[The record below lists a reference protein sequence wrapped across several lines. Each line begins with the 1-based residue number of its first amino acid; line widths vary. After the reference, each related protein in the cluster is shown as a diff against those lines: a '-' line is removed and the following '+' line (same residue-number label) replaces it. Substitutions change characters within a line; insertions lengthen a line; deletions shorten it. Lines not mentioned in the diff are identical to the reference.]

1 MLIDN
6 LHRINSPS
14 DLFKYICELEEN
26 IEKDND
32 VLKQTAKKYLQTRKM
47 LQLFLAKDGWCDV
60 EKGTPIRAK
69 MLDVYITATNEPDD
83 LTGVFETAY
92 YYQEEG
98 FRLCEAYKN
107 WHVRCWRYCGSED
120 SEG

>member
-14 DLFKYICELEEN
+14 DLFKYICELEESM
-26 IEKDND
+26 EKDNE
-32 VLKQTAKKYLQTRKM
+32 VLKQTAKKYLQTRKA
-47 LQLFLAKDGWCDV
+47 LQLFLAKDNWCAVDRGIPM
-60 EKGTPIRAK
+60 KGK
-69 MLDVYITATNEPDD
+69 LLDVYITATDEPDD
-83 LTGVFETAY
+83 LAGLFETAN

-107 WHVRCWRYCGSED
+107 WHVRYWRYLGSED
-120 SEG
+120 SAG

>member
-26 IEKDND
+26 MEKDNE
-32 VLKQTAKKYLQTRKM
+32 VLKQTAKKYLQTRKA
-47 LQLFLAKDGWCDV
+47 LHLFLAKDGWCAVDRGIPI
-60 EKGTPIRAK
+60 KGRL
-69 MLDVYITATNEPDD
+69 LDVYITATDAPDD
-83 LTGVFETAY
+83 LVGLFETAH

-107 WHVRCWRYCGSED
+107 WHVRYWRYLGSDDPEN
-120 SEG
+120 